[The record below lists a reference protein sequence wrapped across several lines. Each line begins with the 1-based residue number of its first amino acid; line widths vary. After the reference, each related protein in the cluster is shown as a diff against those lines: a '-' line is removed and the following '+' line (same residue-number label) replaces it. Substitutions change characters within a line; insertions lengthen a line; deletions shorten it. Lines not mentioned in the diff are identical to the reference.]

1 MRAECEQTS
10 REKSWCWP
18 INVVQYERAVRITSD
33 EQRALQ
39 VIVESRYAQQKL
51 HHPDVWS
58 QLERLVQPVDDV
70 LNYITIKAD
79 HRNRILLFVLREMFR
94 RGKSFWGWS
103 ETDWNELFARQR
115 SADECRFSTTYRRIY
130 RESLMI
136 VSYLLGCVHTTMI
149 FGKYNQ
155 ALMASRVFGQDL
167 VDAAMDAIQNELTRW
182 GYRSYGMGTKLK
194 NVVCDLLLNNRS
206 PYVEDMTI
214 EVIRE
219 RYQQG
224 GSNFFTDALIRISRA
239 LEQLKITNVSL
250 AHLIGERKAQL
261 YAYTKD
267 TVAEEW
273 IGWIDRWRQTTTIGV
288 RTRAEIYYHLIKV
301 GRWLAHSHPD
311 ITSPS
316 HWDQELAIEYVALVD
331 RMCVGDWS
339 HHTNIPAHKSGKPLR
354 PAAKAGRLTSIRRF
368 FRDCQEWGW
377 IARSFDPVR
386 CFRIPQAV
394 HAQLT
399 PNPRVIADD
408 IWAKLLWAGL
418 NVKEEDLA
426 ICGHPSGS
434 ASAART
440 PWGPWYPI
448 EMVRAV
454 TLVWLFAGLR
464 CDEIRRL
471 RVGCVRWQSDAP
483 PKLETSEASHSN
495 RICFLDIPVNKTSP
509 AFSKPVDG
517 AVGEAITVWE
527 AVRPS
532 QPELLDSKSGELVH
546 YLFSYRGKQLGRR
559 YINRQLVPI
568 PCRKAGVPEADAR
581 GKITSHRARH
591 TIATQLFNA
600 KEPLSLF
607 ELQEWMGHRSPA
619 TTQYYAKITPTKLAK
634 SFAAA
639 GYFERNLRTIE
650 VLIDQEAILSGAA
663 MNGAPWKFYDLGHG
677 YCTYDFFEQCPHRM
691 ACAKCAFYRPKG
703 SSQAQLLEAKANLGR
718 MLQEIPLSEDERAAV
733 EDGLRAIEQLSVQ
746 LLDVPTPAG
755 PTPRQLATQTIA
767 ERAVRIGRPGSG
779 ALGSG
784 ERSGEGGEGGAGE
797 GVGA

>member
-1 MRAECEQTS
+1 MMRAEPEQTS
-10 REKSWCWP
+10 GEKRWCWP
-18 INVVQYERAVRITSD
+18 ITVAQYDRAVRITSD

-39 VIVESRYAQQKL
+39 VIVESRYAQEKL
-51 HHPDVWS
+51 HHRDIWS
-58 QLERLVQPVDDV
+58 RLERMVQPVDDV
-70 LNYITIKAD
+70 LNSINIKGS

-94 RGKSFWGWS
+94 REKSFWGWS
-103 ETDWNELFARQR
+103 ETDWSEIFTRHR
-115 SADECRFSTTYRRIY
+115 SGDECRFSTTYRRIY
-130 RESLMI
+130 RENLMI
-136 VSYLLGCVHTTMI
+136 VSYLLCCVQTTTI

-155 ALMASRVFGQDL
+155 VLMASRVFGQDL
-167 VDAAMDAIQNELTRW
+167 VDAAMETIQNELTRW
-182 GYRSYGMGTKLK
+182 GYRSYGMGTNLK

-206 PYVEDMTI
+206 PYLEDLTI
-214 EVIRE
+214 EVIRD

-224 GSNFFTDALIRISRA
+224 GSHFFTEALMRISRA
-239 LEQLKITNVSL
+239 LEHLKITTVSL
-250 AHLIGERKAQL
+250 TNHVGERKAQL
-261 YAYTKD
+261 SAYPKD
-267 TVAEEW
+267 TVSDEW
-273 IGWIDRWRQTTTIGV
+273 IGWVDRWRRTTTIGV
-288 RTRAEIYYHLIKV
+288 TTRAEIYYHLMKV
-301 GRWLAHSHPD
+301 GRWLAQSHPQ
-311 ITSPS
+311 IRSPA
-316 HWDQELAIEYVALVD
+316 HWDQELAVEYVALVD
-331 RMCVGDWS
+331 RMCVGDWT
-339 HHTNIPAHKSGKPLR
+339 HHTTIPAQKSGKPLR
-354 PAAKAGRLTSIRRF
+354 PAAKAGHLTSIRRF

-394 HAQLT
+394 RAQLT

-408 IWAKLLWAGL
+408 IWAKLVWAGL
-418 NVKEEDLA
+418 NLKEEDLA

-434 ASAART
+434 ASAPRT

-464 CDEIRRL
+464 SDEIRRL
-471 RVGCVRWQSDAP
+471 RVGCVRWQSAAST
-483 PKLETSEASHSN
+483 KLETSEISSST

-517 AVGEAITVWE
+517 AVGEAITAWE
-527 AVRPS
+527 AVRSP
-532 QPELLDSKSGELVH
+532 QPDLLDRKTAELVQ

-568 PCRKAGVPEADAR
+568 LCRKAGVQEADAR
-581 GKITSHRARH
+581 GKINRHRARH

-607 ELQEWMGHRSPA
+607 ELQEWLGHRSPA

-663 MNGAPWKFYDLGHG
+663 MDGEPWKFYDLGHG

-691 ACAKCAFYRPKG
+691 ACA
-703 SSQAQLLEAKANLGR
+703 
-718 MLQEIPLSEDERAAV
+718 M
-733 EDGLRAIEQLSVQ
+733 
-746 LLDVPTPAG
+746 
-755 PTPRQLATQTIA
+755 
-767 ERAVRIGRPGSG
+767 
-779 ALGSG
+779 
-784 ERSGEGGEGGAGE
+784 
-797 GVGA
+797 